1 MTTIA
6 PDISAFGYQQELK
19 RSLGFFDLLAYGLVF
34 IVPVAPIPVFGIIF
48 NASHGMV
55 PLVYAIGLVAMLFTA
70 LSYRVMSAA
79 FPVAG
84 SVFTYTSRSLG
95 PALGFFSGWAML
107 LDYLLLPTLT
117 YVVTGIAMHAALPE
131 TPKALWVLIM
141 LIGATVT
148 NYLGIET
155 TARVNFVLLAFQLV
169 VLALFAALAGVAVMH
184 QVGGAHASLVPFYR
198 PKELT
203 SSVVFGALSLAV
215 LSFLGFDAISTLS
228 EESRDGARAIG
239 RATIWSLCFCAML
252 FIVETWLASLFLLNR
267 THLPPGDATNAV
279 FYDIANIVGGYWF
292 KFLLAAPCICLSG
305 VACAIT
311 AQAAAARLLFG
322 MARDGEL
329 PRWLAHVDPVRKVP
343 ERAVFLI
350 AAITL
355 VLSLAMLDQLE
366 LLTSVVSFGA
376 LVGFVLLHVSVVA
389 HFVWRQKSR
398 DWLKHLAVPAIGFA
412 ITVYVLLNVQTNA
425 RIVGVGWLL
434 AGLVLYV
441 SLRSL
446 RRLNLASPAQ
456 Q

>member
-1 MTTIA
+1 MSTIA
-6 PDISAFGYQQELK
+6 TDVSAFGYRQELK

-70 LSYRVMSAA
+70 LSYRAMSAA

-84 SVFTYTSRSLG
+84 SVFTYTARTFG
-95 PALGFFSGWAML
+95 PTVGFFSGWAML

-117 YVVTGIAMHAALPE
+117 YVVTGIAMHAALPG
-131 TPKALWVLIM
+131 TPGVLWVLIM
-141 LIGATVT
+141 LTGATIT
-148 NYLGIET
+148 NYLGIEA
-155 TARVNFVLLAFQLV
+155 TARVNFILLVFQIV
-169 VLALFAALAGVAVMH
+169 VLALFAVLGGIAVAHHVA
-184 QVGGAHASLVPFYR
+184 GAHVSLAPFYR
-198 PKELT
+198 PHELS

-215 LSFLGFDAISTLS
+215 LSFIGFDAISTLS

-239 RATIWSLCFCAML
+239 RATILSLCLCATL
-252 FIVETWLASLFLLNR
+252 FIAQTWLASLFLPDR
-267 THLPPGDATNAV
+267 THLPPGDATTAV
-279 FYDIANIVGGYWF
+279 FYDIASLVGGYWF

-329 PRWLAHVDPVRKVP
+329 PRWLAHVAPDRKVP

-350 AAITL
+350 AGITL
-355 VLSLAMLDQLE
+355 VSSLLLLDQLE
-366 LLTSVVSFGA
+366 LLTSIVSFGA

-398 DWLKHLAVPAIGFA
+398 DWLNHILVPAIGFV
-412 ITVYVLLNVQTNA
+412 ITAYVLVNVQTNA
-425 RIVGVGWLL
+425 KIAGIAWLL
-434 AGLVLYV
+434 AGVALYAA
-441 SLRSL
+441 LRL
-446 RRLNLASPAQ
+446 FRRRTCVPAA
-456 Q
+456 